1 MAYKRLGDLLVAF
14 GTINEEQ
21 LAAALEGQ
29 KGTGKR
35 LGEYLLD
42 EGVINETQLY
52 DALQMQLGV
61 DFIDLTSVNI
71 PVELAKLVPHGVASK
86 FNIVPV
92 RLEMDKLY
100 IAMSDPLDFVAQE
113 EVKSVSKKS
122 VVPMVARKKDVRQA
136 ILTLYSNEGSS
147 RAIEEMLREST
158 TGRNTV
164 TAPAGQT
171 NPLQDDGGDSAP
183 AIRFVNS
190 VIERAYS
197 ERASDI
203 HLEPQENM
211 MVVRMRID
219 GLLRRMLTV
228 PTELQNTVISRLKII
243 GGMNISERRIPQD
256 GHADASV
263 RGHEIDLRINTL
275 PTIHGEKVVLRI
287 LDKSGASITKNS
299 IGLMGDDLE
308 KYESLLKNSSGVI
321 LLVGPTGSGKSTTL
335 LTMLQELACEE
346 TNIVTLEDPV
356 EYNIPGVNQ
365 CQINEKTGM
374 TFAAGLRAILR
385 QDPDVISVGE
395 IRDGETGSIAIRA
408 AITGHLVFSTL
419 HTNDAPSAFAR
430 LKDIGVE
437 PYLTVSAMRGII
449 SQRLVRKLCPACR
462 KTYKPSAEE
471 LENLGLPEDSDAV
484 FYRSTG
490 CPECGHTGYRGR
502 TAAFE
507 ILMVDAEVRRAVMS
521 GGDSHDI
528 MTAARKSGFK
538 SMRESC
544 AALVLNGTTSFAE
557 AFRAISSCEE

>member
-1 MAYKRLGDLLVAF
+1 MAYKRLGDLLIAF
-14 GTINEEQ
+14 GTINEQQ
-21 LAAALEGQ
+21 LEAALEGQ

-35 LGEYLLD
+35 LGEYLV
-42 EGVINETQLY
+42 ETGVINETQLF

-61 DFIDLTSVNI
+61 DFIDLTSI
-71 PVELAKLVPHGVASK
+71 SLPIELAKLVPHALARK

-92 RLEMDKLY
+92 RLEADKLY

-113 EVKSVSKKS
+113 EVKSVSKKG
-122 VVPMVARKKDVRQA
+122 VIPMVARKRDVEQA
-136 ILTLYSNEGSS
+136 IMNLYSNEGSS
-147 RAIEEMLREST
+147 RALEEMLRESG
-158 TGRNTV
+158 GRG
-164 TAPAGQT
+164 ASPAQSSQPT
-171 NPLQDDGGDSAP
+171 EADDAP

-219 GLLRRMLTV
+219 GLLRKMLTV
-228 PTELQNTVISRLKII
+228 PTELQNMVISRLKII
-243 GGMNISERRIPQD
+243 GGMNISERKIPQD
-256 GHADASV
+256 GHAATSV
-263 RGHEIDLRINTL
+263 RGHDIDLRINTI
-275 PTIHGEKVVLRI
+275 PTVHGEKVVLRI
-287 LDKSGASITKNS
+287 LDKSGNTVTKKS
-299 IGLMGDDLE
+299 IGLEDEDLE
-308 KYESLLKNSSGVI
+308 KYESLLKNSNGVI

-385 QDPDVISVGE
+385 QDPDVIAVGE

-430 LKDIGVE
+430 LKDMGVE
-437 PYLTVSAMRGII
+437 PYLTVNAMRGII
-449 SQRLVRKLCPACR
+449 SQRLVRKLCPKCR
-462 KTYKPSAEE
+462 ESYKPPVEE
-471 LENLGLPEDSDAV
+471 LEALGLAADSDV
-484 FYRSTG
+484 LFYRSTG

-507 ILMVDAEVRRAVMS
+507 ILMVDAGVRHAVTN

-528 MTAARKSGFK
+528 MVAARKNGFR

-544 AALVLNGTTSFAE
+544 TSLVLRGVTGFTE
-557 AFRAISSCEE
+557 AFKAISSSEE

>member
-21 LAAALEGQ
+21 LEAALEGQ

-35 LGEYLLD
+35 LGEYLVD
-42 EGVINETQLY
+42 TGVINETQLF

-61 DFIDLTSVNI
+61 DFIDLTSI
-71 PVELAKLVPHGVASK
+71 SLPIELAKLVPHSLARK

-122 VVPMVARKKDVRQA
+122 VIPMVAKKRDVEQA
-136 ILTLYSNEGSS
+136 IMTLYSNEGSS
-147 RAIEEMLREST
+147 RAIEEMLRESG
-158 TGRNTV
+158 GRTAV
-164 TAPAGQT
+164 VQSGAPAEGT
-171 NPLQDDGGDSAP
+171 DDSAP

-219 GLLRRMLTV
+219 GLLRKMLTV
-228 PTELQNTVISRLKII
+228 PTELQNTVTSRLKII

-256 GHADASV
+256 GHAAMSV
-263 RGHEIDLRINTL
+263 RGHDIDLRINTL
-275 PTIHGEKVVLRI
+275 PTVHGEKIVLRI
-287 LDKSGASITKNS
+287 LDKNGSSVTKNS
-299 IGLMGDDLE
+299 IGLEGDDLE

-449 SQRLVRKLCPACR
+449 SQRLVRKLCPNCR
-462 KTYKPSAEE
+462 EAYKPSVEE
-471 LENLGLPEDSDAV
+471 LDALGLPADSDV
-484 FYRSTG
+484 QFYRSTG
-490 CPECGHTGYRGR
+490 CPECAHTGYRGR

-507 ILMVDAEVRRAVMS
+507 ILMVDADVRHAVTE

-528 MTAARKSGFK
+528 MVAARKNGFK

-544 AALVLNGTTSFAE
+544 TSLVLRGVTGFSE
-557 AFRAISSCEE
+557 AFKAISSTEE

>member
-1 MAYKRLGDLLVAF
+1 MAYKRLGDLLIAF

-21 LAAALEGQ
+21 LNAALEGQ

-35 LGEYLLD
+35 LGEYMV
-42 EGVINETQLY
+42 EKGIINETQLL

-61 DFIDLTSVNI
+61 DFIELASVSI
-71 PVELAKLVPHGVASK
+71 PVDMAKLVPMSVARK
-86 FNIVPV
+86 FSIVPIK
-92 RLEMDKLY
+92 LEKDKLY

-122 VVPMVARKKDVRQA
+122 VVPMVARKRDVEQA
-136 ILTLYSNEGSS
+136 IMTLYSNEGSS
-147 RAIEEMLREST
+147 RAIEEMMLESGPST
-158 TGRNTV
+158 ARGA
-164 TAPAGQT
+164 APAQAVQSPT
-171 NPLQDDGGDSAP
+171 EEDTAP

-190 VIERAYS
+190 IIERAYS

-228 PTELQNTVISRLKII
+228 PTELQSMVISRLKII
-243 GGMNISERRIPQD
+243 GGMNISERKIPQD
-256 GHADASV
+256 GHAAMTV
-263 RGHEIDLRINTL
+263 RGHDIDLRINTL
-275 PTIHGEKVVLRI
+275 PTVHGEKVVLRI
-287 LDKSGASITKNS
+287 LDKSGSSITKKS
-299 IGLMGDDLE
+299 IGLDGEDLE
-308 KYESLLKNSSGVI
+308 KYESLLKNSNGVI

-374 TFAAGLRAILR
+374 TFATGLRAILR

-430 LKDIGVE
+430 LKDMGVE
-437 PYLTVSAMRGII
+437 PYLTVNAMRGII
-449 SQRLVRKLCPACR
+449 SQRLVRKLCPKCR
-462 KTYKPSAEE
+462 TSYKPSAEE
-471 LENLGLPEDSDAV
+471 LDSLGLPEDGDV
-484 FYRSTG
+484 LFYKSAG
-490 CPECGHTGYRGR
+490 CPECGFSGYKGR

-507 ILMVDAEVRRAVMS
+507 ILMVDANVRHAVSS

-528 MTAARKSGFK
+528 MAAARKNGFK

-544 AALVLNGTTSFAE
+544 TSLVLSGVTGYQE

>member
-14 GTINEEQ
+14 GTINEQQ
-21 LAAALEGQ
+21 LEDALEGQ
-29 KGTGKR
+29 KETGKR
-35 LGEYLLD
+35 LGEYLVD
-42 EGVINETQLY
+42 AGVINETQLM

-61 DFIDLTSVNI
+61 DFVDLTSVSI
-71 PVELAKLVPHGVASK
+71 PVELAKLVPNSVARK
-86 FNIVPV
+86 FNVVPV
-92 RLEMDKLY
+92 KLEMDKLY

-122 VVPMVARKKDVRQA
+122 VIPMVARQKDVEQT
-136 ILTLYSNEGSS
+136 IMSLYSNEGST
-147 RAIEEMLREST
+147 RAIEEMMRDAGTPSIV
-158 TGRNTV
+158 RNGI
-164 TAPAGQT
+164 PASEKQ
-171 NPLQDDGGDSAP
+171 NSEADDSAP

-190 VIERAYS
+190 VIERAYT

-228 PTELQNTVISRLKII
+228 PTELQNMVVSRLKII
-243 GGMNISERRIPQD
+243 GGMNISERKIPQD
-256 GHADASV
+256 GHASTSV
-263 RGHEIDLRINTL
+263 RGHDIDLRINTM
-275 PTIHGEKVVLRI
+275 PTVYGEKVVLRI
-287 LDKSGASITKNS
+287 LDKSGGSVTKKS
-299 IGLMGDDLE
+299 IGLEGEDLE

-374 TFAAGLRAILR
+374 TFATGLRAILR
-385 QDPDVISVGE
+385 QDPDVIAVGE

-437 PYLTVSAMRGII
+437 PYLTVNAMRGII
-449 SQRLVRKLCPACR
+449 SQRLVRKLCPSCR
-462 KTYKPSAEE
+462 VPYKPSAEE
-471 LENLGLPEDSDAV
+471 LEDLGLPADSDV
-484 FYRSTG
+484 MFYKGAG
-490 CPECGHTGYRGR
+490 CPECNHTGYKGR

-507 ILMVDAEVRRAVMS
+507 ILMIDSAVRHAVSS

-528 MTAARKSGFK
+528 MEAARKNGFK

-544 AALVLNGTTSFAE
+544 TSLVLRGVTSFPE
-557 AFRAISSCEE
+557 AFRAISSTEE

>member
-42 EGVINETQLY
+42 AGIINETQLY

-71 PVELAKLVPHGVASK
+71 PVELAKLVPHSVASK
-86 FNIVPV
+86 FNVVPV

-122 VVPMVARKKDVRQA
+122 VIPMVARKKDVRQA
-136 ILTLYSNEGSS
+136 IITLYSNEGSS
-147 RAIEEMLREST
+147 RAIEEMLRESS
-158 TGRNTV
+158 TGRVV
-164 TAPAGQT
+164 TEAAQSA
-171 NPLQDDGGDSAP
+171 NPLQEEGGDSAP

-190 VIERAYS
+190 IIERAYS

-228 PTELQNTVISRLKII
+228 PTELQNTVVSRLKII

-263 RGHEIDLRINTL
+263 QGHDIDLRINTM

-287 LDKSGASITKNS
+287 LDKSGGSVTKKS

-374 TFAAGLRAILR
+374 TFATGLRAILR

-462 KTYKPSAEE
+462 ETYKPSAEE
-471 LENLGLPEDSDAV
+471 LEELGLPENSDAV
-484 FYRSTG
+484 FYRAVG

-507 ILMVDAEVRRAVMS
+507 ILMVDADVRRAVTS

-528 MTAARKSGFK
+528 MTAARKNGFK

-544 AALVLNGTTSFAE
+544 TALVLNGTTSFAE
-557 AFRAISSCEE
+557 AFKAISSTEE

>member
-42 EGVINETQLY
+42 AGIINETQLY

-71 PVELAKLVPHGVASK
+71 PVELAKLVPHSVASK
-86 FNIVPV
+86 FNVVPV

-122 VVPMVARKKDVRQA
+122 VIPMVARKKDVRQA
-136 ILTLYSNEGSS
+136 IITLYSNEGSS
-147 RAIEEMLREST
+147 RAIEEMLRESS
-158 TGRNTV
+158 TGRVV
-164 TAPAGQT
+164 TEAAQSA
-171 NPLQDDGGDSAP
+171 NPLQEEGGDSAP

-190 VIERAYS
+190 IIERAYS

-228 PTELQNTVISRLKII
+228 PTELQNTVVSRLKII

-263 RGHEIDLRINTL
+263 QGHDIDLRINTM

-287 LDKSGASITKNS
+287 LDKSGGSVTKKS

-374 TFAAGLRAILR
+374 TFATGLRAILR

-437 PYLTVSAMRGII
+437 PYLTVNAMRGII

-462 KTYKPSAEE
+462 ETYKPSAEE
-471 LENLGLPEDSDAV
+471 LEGLGLPENSDAV
-484 FYRSTG
+484 FYRAIG

-507 ILMVDAEVRRAVMS
+507 ILMVDADVRRAVTS

-528 MTAARKSGFK
+528 MTAARKNGFK

-544 AALVLNGTTSFAE
+544 TALVLNGTTSFAE
-557 AFRAISSCEE
+557 AFKAISSTEE

>member
-1 MAYKRLGDLLVAF
+1 MAYKRLGDLLIAF
-14 GTINEEQ
+14 GTINEQQ
-21 LAAALEGQ
+21 LEAALEGQ

-35 LGEYLLD
+35 LGEYLVD
-42 EGVINETQLY
+42 SGVINENQLM

-61 DFIDLTSVNI
+61 DFVDLTSVSV
-71 PVELAKLVPHGVASK
+71 PVELAKLLPHSVARK
-86 FNIVPV
+86 FNVVPV
-92 RLEMDKLY
+92 KLVKDKLY

-122 VVPMVARKKDVRQA
+122 VVPMVARKKDVEQT
-136 ILTLYSNEGSS
+136 ILSLYSNEGST
-147 RAIEEMLREST
+147 RAIEEMLRE
-158 TGRNTV
+158 
-164 TAPAGQT
+164 AGQGSGS
-171 NPLQDDGGDSAP
+171 QDAAAQSAQQVDDTSDSAP
-183 AIRFVNS
+183 TIRFVNS
-190 VIERAYS
+190 IIERAYT

-228 PTELQNTVISRLKII
+228 PTELQNTVVSRLKII
-243 GGMNISERRIPQD
+243 GGMNISERKIPQD
-256 GHADASV
+256 GHASTTV
-263 RGHEIDLRINTL
+263 RGHDIDLRINTM
-275 PTIHGEKVVLRI
+275 PTVYGEKVVLRI
-287 LDKSGASITKNS
+287 LDKSGNSVTKKS
-299 IGLMGDDLE
+299 IGLEGEDLE

-374 TFAAGLRAILR
+374 TFATGLRAILR
-385 QDPDVISVGE
+385 QDPDVIAVGE

-437 PYLTVSAMRGII
+437 PYLTVNAMRGII
-449 SQRLVRKLCPACR
+449 SQRLVRKLCPHCR
-462 KTYKPSAEE
+462 VSYKPDASE
-471 LENLGLPEDSDAV
+471 LEELGLPEDSDAV
-484 FYRSTG
+484 FYKSTG
-490 CPECGHTGYRGR
+490 CPECHHTGYRGR

-507 ILMVDAEVRRAVMS
+507 ILMVDADVRHTVTS

-528 MTAARKSGFK
+528 MEAARRNGFK

-544 AALVLNGTTSFAE
+544 TSLVLRGVTSFPE
-557 AFRAISSCEE
+557 AFRAISSTEE